1 MDWLT
6 AVYNVGFDISSSK
19 ICILCYEMESF
30 PAAVVVITVVVSV
43 VVVVVAVVKGKFTL
57 EQAMKAHMGSRFIAL
72 LFL

>member
-43 VVVVVAVVKGKFTL
+43 VVIVAVVKGKVHPRTGH
-57 EQAMKAHMGSRFIAL
+57 EGP
-72 LFL
+72 